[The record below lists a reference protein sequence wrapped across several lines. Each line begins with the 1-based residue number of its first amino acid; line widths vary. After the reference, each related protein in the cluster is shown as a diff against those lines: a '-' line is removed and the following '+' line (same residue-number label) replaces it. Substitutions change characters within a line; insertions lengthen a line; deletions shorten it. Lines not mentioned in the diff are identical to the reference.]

1 MYDIGIIGG
10 GTAGMTAAIYGQRAG
25 KRTIIIEGGTFG
37 GQITSSPNVENYPG
51 IASVSG
57 SEFSM
62 NLLDQAMKLGAETQM
77 AQVTGIRD
85 EGEVKVIVTPEKEY
99 PCRSIVLAT
108 GVTHRHLGVPNEE
121 RLTGAGVSYC
131 ATCDGMFFR
140 GKEVAVV
147 GGGNTAIQDAEFL
160 SDYCSK
166 VYLIHRRDEFRGENS
181 GVKRLK
187 EKENVEFILS
197 ATVKELVGESMVEK
211 LILNDKKTGKDF
223 ELHVSGVFVAVGQI
237 PKNET
242 FADTVKLDEGGF
254 VLASEDCLTSHPGI
268 FAAGDCRT
276 KEVRQLTTAAADGA
290 VAAVA
295 SERYVKELEQIKG
308 ILGPDSGRTVFLF
321 YNPYSNEEI
330 EKTARL
336 EQELS
341 GQWRVYRQDV
351 TRQSLLYNSLKLER
365 TVAGAFYDNGKLVE
379 IKQAF

>member
-51 IASVSG
+51 IARVSG

-290 VAAVA
+290 VAALA
-295 SERYVKELEQIKG
+295 ACKYIA
-308 ILGPDSGRTVFLF
+308 D
-321 YNPYSNEEI
+321 
-330 EKTARL
+330 
-336 EQELS
+336 
-341 GQWRVYRQDV
+341 
-351 TRQSLLYNSLKLER
+351 QSL
-365 TVAGAFYDNGKLVE
+365 
-379 IKQAF
+379 